1 MSKEKSQPE
10 KEREGEDKN
19 YIEISL
25 PDFSRF
31 KSKVEESI
39 EDKISDNIAREIA
52 ITFEKGR
59 VGLDPSYARWGVSLA
74 VLFSVTV
81 ALALYAGSPLWILA
95 FYIPMMLGCAVLYFF
110 GKYEIRYNVEG
121 FSVQLGKKV
130 IRRYAWSEVT
140 DVQDGKKV
148 FVGGKRLLVESSM
161 YGFDDFYHRARSAC
175 KGKGNPTPSSKK
187 KSKNRK
193 KNSR

>member
-1 MSKEKSQPE
+1 MSKEKRPPE

-59 VGLDPSYARWGVSLA
+59 VGLDPSYARRGVFWAIAL
-74 VLFSVTV
+74 SVAV

-95 FYIPMMLGCAVLYFF
+95 FYIPMMLGCPVLYLI
-110 GKYEIRYNVEG
+110 GKYEIRYHAEG
-121 FSVQLGKKV
+121 FSVHLGKKV
-130 IRRYAWSEVT
+130 IRQYVWSDVT

-175 KGKGNPTPSSKK
+175 KGKGKPTPPSKK

>member
-1 MSKEKSQPE
+1 MSKEKRQPE
-10 KEREGEDKN
+10 KERDGEDKN

-31 KSKVEESI
+31 TSKVEESI
-39 EDKISDNIAREIA
+39 DDRISDSIAREVSI
-52 ITFEKGR
+52 ISEKGR
-59 VGLDPSYARWGVSLA
+59 VGLDPSYARWGVFFAIFVSA
-74 VLFSVTV
+74 VI
-81 ALALYAGSPLWILA
+81 ALALYAGFPMWILA

-140 DVQDGKKV
+140 DVQAKKRIYV
-148 FVGGKRLLVESSM
+148 CGKRLWVESSM
-161 YGFDDFYHRARSAC
+161 YGFEDFYHRSRSAC
-175 KGKGNPTPSSKK
+175 KGKGKPTSPSKK

>member
-1 MSKEKSQPE
+1 MSKEKRPPE
-10 KEREGEDKN
+10 EEKDKR

-74 VLFSVTV
+74 VFFSVTV

-95 FYIPMMLGCAVLYFF
+95 FYIPMMLGCVVLFF
-110 GKYEIRYNVEG
+110 IGKYEIRYHADG
-121 FSVQLGKKV
+121 FSVHLGKKV
-130 IRRYAWSEVT
+130 VRQYVWSDIT

-148 FVGGKRLLVESSM
+148 FIGGKRLLAEPSM
-161 YGFDDFYHRARSAC
+161 YGFDEFYRCARAAC
-175 KGKGNPTPSSKK
+175 KGKGKPTPPSKK

>member
-39 EDKISDNIAREIA
+39 NDRISDSIAREVSNIS
-52 ITFEKGR
+52 EKGR
-59 VGLDPSYARWGVSLA
+59 VGLDPSYARCGVIFAIVVSA
-74 VLFSVTV
+74 VI
-81 ALALYAGSPLWILA
+81 ALAFYAGFPMWILA

-140 DVQDGKKV
+140 DVQAKKKIYV
-148 FVGGKRLLVESSM
+148 CGKRLWVESSM

-175 KGKGNPTPSSKK
+175 KGKGKPTPPSKK